1 MHNSDKYSTG
11 IMQQLPK
18 DFEYATLKNLVSIA
32 LSDQKISQDR
42 KMVLEE
48 IIWLADSFYDIEF
61 KHDSDIFERVIFPI
75 SDSENRDI
83 EDVRFKGFFNDH
95 KSQRIIGTYTAYNGH
110 TILPKTISTENF
122 YAFSAMPLY
131 GASAQNKN
139 LALYP
144 RKIKDK
150 YAMLSRID
158 SINNYLMFSE
168 KLTQWDNPVVL
179 Q

>member
-1 MHNSDKYSTG
+1 
-11 IMQQLPK
+11 
-18 DFEYATLKNLVSIA
+18 
-32 LSDQKISQDR
+32 
-42 KMVLEE
+42 
-48 IIWLADSFYDIEF
+48 
-61 KHDSDIFERVIFPI
+61 
-75 SDSENRDI
+75 
-83 EDVRFKGFFNDH
+83 
-95 KSQRIIGTYTAYNGH
+95 
-110 TILPKTISTENF
+110 
-122 YAFSAMPLY
+122 MPLY

-158 SINNYLMFSE
+158 GVNNYLMFSE

>member
-1 MHNSDKYSTG
+1 
-11 IMQQLPK
+11 
-18 DFEYATLKNLVSIA
+18 LVGKA
-32 LSDQKISQDR
+32 LSDQKISQDS

-48 IIWLADSFYDIEF
+48 IIWLADSFYDIKF
-61 KHDSDIFERVIFPI
+61 KHDSDFSEQAIFPI
-75 SDSENRDI
+75 SDSESRDI
-83 EDVRFKGFFNDH
+83 EDVRFMGFFNDY

-110 TILPKTISTENF
+110 TTLPKTISTEDF
-122 YAFSAMPLY
+122 YTFSVMPLY
-131 GASAQNKN
+131 GAGAQNKN

-144 RKIKDK
+144 RKIKGK

-158 SINNYLMFSE
+158 GVNNYLMFSE